1 VFISQGDVTKLA
13 CDAWLLPTDVR
24 LHVTEGWRKSRSVE
38 SLCDPRGFLRIDP
51 PDGWLE
57 GRIRAFE
64 LELTAAAD
72 GAPRVWAVNV
82 ASAAEPE
89 WAAQSAREWL
99 RAYARSPRA
108 GAEPAYGRSRPL
120 LALPLVGTG
129 EGGAHDVK
137 GEVLRALVRELT
149 VEADALELDAVL
161 VTRGDRA
168 LAAAQRAREQ
178 VLDDPTKG
186 LPNPWCELS
195 STAQACAGKLADRIR
210 NGDLVLFLGA
220 GVSRAAGLPSWTELL
235 ERLAGEA
242 DLDKEERDAL
252 RELNA
257 LDVARALATRLGGH
271 ERLTNLI
278 AKWFAGTHASLA
290 HYLLATLPVREMAT
304 TNYDELFEA
313 AAEGVGRP
321 VAMLPYGKVSEQRR
335 WLLKMH
341 GTVSCPKDIVLT
353 RDDYLRYAERRAALA
368 GIVQALLITRHM
380 LFVGFSLSDD
390 NFHRVVH
397 DVRNAI
403 GGPDDRPE
411 PEPFGTAL
419 TLEEKPL
426 VDSLWKGDVQ
436 FVNVGGETNE
446 GNAVAAR
453 RVEIFLDLLLAR
465 TSDPS
470 AYLLDQSFDGV
481 LTDADRAL
489 REALRRLKA
498 ELAGTESWD
507 AAAADPVHELLR
519 RMGDR
524 QRDYEGRQEAGPS
537 DGPHRR

>member
-1 VFISQGDVTKLA
+1 MGTAVGGHVFIAQGDVTKLA
-13 CDAWLLPTDVR
+13 CDAWLLPTDLR
-24 LHVTEGWRKSRSVE
+24 LHVTDGWRKSRSLE

-64 LELTAAAD
+64 LELTVAAD
-72 GAPRVWAVNV
+72 GEPRVWAVNV

-89 WAAQSAREWL
+89 WAAESAREWL
-99 RAYARSPRA
+99 RAYSRSPRA
-108 GAEPAYGRSRPL
+108 RGEPAYGRSRPL

-129 EGGAHDVK
+129 EGGAHDIK
-137 GEVLRALVRELT
+137 GEVLRALVSELV
-149 VEADALELDAVL
+149 VEADALDLDAVL
-161 VTRGDRA
+161 VTRGARA

-178 VLDDPTKG
+178 VLDDPTRG
-186 LPNPWCELS
+186 LPKPWRELPS
-195 STAQACAGKLADRIR
+195 AAEARAGKLADRIR
-210 NGDLVLFLGA
+210 AGDLVLFLGA
-220 GVSRAAGLPSWTELL
+220 GVSRAAGLPSWAELL

-242 DLDKEERDAL
+242 DLDEEERDAL
-252 RELNA
+252 GQLNA

-271 ERLTNLI
+271 ERLANLI
-278 AKWFAGTHASLA
+278 AKWFTGTHASLA

-304 TNYDELFEA
+304 TNYDELFEV
-313 AAEGVGRP
+313 AAEGVGDP
-321 VAMLPYGKVSEQRR
+321 VAMLPYAKVSEQRR

-436 FVNVGGETNE
+436 FVNVGGDTNE
-446 GNAVAAR
+446 RGR
-453 RVEIFLDLLLAR
+453 RRGGPAGRDLPRSTPRKDLRLER
-465 TSDPS
+465 IPPRPVVRRRPDRRRPS
-470 AYLLDQSFDGV
+470 APRGAPPAEGRACRHGGLGRCGGRSRS
-481 LTDADRAL
+481 RAL
-489 REALRRLKA
+489 VPDGRS
-498 ELAGTESWD
+498 GT
-507 AAAADPVHELLR
+507 
-519 RMGDR
+519 
-524 QRDYEGRQEAGPS
+524 GR
-537 DGPHRR
+537 